1 MSRRSA
7 AASVR
12 IAYAQAF
19 VLMRSSSS
27 WSMWAVLGKPQNART
42 SRKMQ
47 GLSGVARTG
56 THCESSDAGPHV
68 RSLELLL
75 TTKDPQL

>member
-1 MSRRSA
+1 VPLMSRRSA
-7 AASVR
+7 AASIR
-12 IAYAQAF
+12 TAHARPF

-27 WSMWAVLGKPQNART
+27 WSMWAVLGKPQNAKDYPVTR
-42 SRKMQ
+42 
-47 GLSGVARTG
+47 GRTG

-68 RSLELLL
+68 RSLESLL